1 MIKLA
6 PLRRS
11 VEGKRVVMID
21 DSIVRGTT
29 MRQIVALLRR
39 AGAAEVHVRISAPEF
54 LWPCYYGTDIDE
66 RSQLAS
72 VQHSPQELYRILGA
86 DSLGFLPWT
95 RSRPSRRTAGC
106 TSARPASPASIPTP
120 SPRSRTR
127 RPLSE
132 KRPAF
137 ELRKRGDF
145 LQGLQ
150 GIDGLDHPLDALF
163 VDVRRQRTVRADH
176 VARVL
181 IEGGDELAD
190 KGLHLRLE
198 PV

>member
-72 VQHSPQELYRILGA
+72 VQHSPQELCKILGA
-86 DSLGFLPWT
+86 DSLGFL
-95 RSRPSRRTAGC
+95 S
-106 TSARPASPASIPTP
+106 
-120 SPRSRTR
+120 
-127 RPLSE
+127 
-132 KRPAF
+132 
-137 ELRKRGDF
+137 
-145 LQGLQ
+145 
-150 GIDGLDHPLDALF
+150 LDALHQIAPDAACGF
-163 VDVRRQRTVRADH
+163 CDGCFTGAYP
-176 VARVL
+176 
-181 IEGGDELAD
+181 I
-190 KGLHLRLE
+190 RL
-198 PV
+198 